1 MRGQPGTE
9 SNESK
14 VTLGMT
20 KQTARTTVAGII
32 LAAGRS
38 SRMGRIKQ
46 LLPFRSKTILDAV
59 LNSVRA
65 SRLKP
70 VVLVLGHAAERI
82 RRTVEVCQ
90 VRVTV
95 NGDYNQGQSTSLKA
109 GLAAIPVDVDAAMF
123 ILGDQPLIS
132 PQMIDRLVAEHEK
145 CRAPL
150 VIPVVEGKRGNPVI
164 IGRALFPAIRTLN
177 GDTGARVLFDR
188 FADQIRTVSI
198 HDPAIHFDIDY
209 WEDYQRL
216 KQMDLFR
223 V

>member
-1 MRGQPGTE
+1 MGVVPYGTE
-9 SNESK
+9 PK
-14 VTLGMT
+14 VTLGRA
-20 KQTARTTVAGII
+20 KQTTRTTVAGII

-38 SRMGRIKQ
+38 SRMGRTKQ
-46 LLPFRSKTILDAV
+46 LLPFRRKTVLDAV

-82 RRTVEVCQ
+82 RRTVELGQ
-90 VRVTV
+90 VLVTV

-109 GLAAIPVDVDAAMF
+109 GLAAIPDDVDAVMF

-132 PQMIDRLVAEHEK
+132 TQIIDRLVIEHETR
-145 CRAPL
+145 RAPL
-150 VIPVVEGKRGNPVI
+150 VIPVVEDKRGNPVI
-164 IGRALFPAIRTLN
+164 VGRALFPAIRTLT
-177 GDTGARVLFDR
+177 GDTGARMLFDR
-188 FADQIRTVSI
+188 FADQIKTVAI
-198 HDPAIHFDIDY
+198 HDPAIHFDIDH

-216 KQMDLFR
+216 KQIDRFR